1 MPDFQVRDLA
11 SAAGFAAA
19 VYALFNVLI
28 TFGSGKPL
36 AEWINPHRRY
46 LLSLAAILVVGGATL
61 LVRGA
66 ARHGTD
72 PGDLLVDLI
81 RHERAKPE
89 AVGAVSFGILAVTL
103 VGLYFWCRWLLPRDP
118 STFSPGATDVRAEYR
133 RAMRHY
139 LRWCRQLDYA
149 AVFTVE
155 GGRLDKQ
162 AAFALPAKTVFAHMG
177 RVDSIALPADAVP
190 AAAVEEQMA
199 RWDDLAARCFAQWN
213 DLDRLVAPA
222 RQGDNVLILFD
233 LQFGG
238 VFVEL
243 LQEFQS
249 PTGEKVR
256 VFLFVVCL
264 NQYGLDSAAATRYY
278 AMLSQAIRHVRSGSG
293 KARG

>member
-1 MPDFQVRDLA
+1 MTDFQVRDLA

-19 VYALFNVLI
+19 IYALFNVLI

-66 ARHGTD
+66 ARHGID
-72 PGDLLVDLI
+72 ADALLLDLI

-89 AVGAVSFGILAVTL
+89 AVGAVSFAILAVTL
-103 VGLYFWCRWLLPRDP
+103 VVLYFWCRWLLPRDP
-118 STFSPGATDVRAEYR
+118 SSFSPGAKDVRAEYR
-133 RAMRHY
+133 RAMKHY

-155 GGRLDKQ
+155 GGKLDKQ
-162 AAFALPAKTVFAHMG
+162 ASFALPAKTVFTHMN
-177 RVDSIALPADAVP
+177 RVDSIALAADAVP
-190 AAAVEEQMA
+190 AKAVEEQMT
-199 RWDDLAARCFAQWN
+199 RWDDLAARFFAKWN
-213 DLDRLVAPA
+213 DLDQLVAPA

-243 LQEFQS
+243 LQDFQS
-249 PTGEKVR
+249 PAGEKVR
-256 VFLFVVCL
+256 VFLFVACL
-264 NQYGLDSAAATRYY
+264 NQYGLDSAAAARYY
-278 AMLSQAIRHVRSGSG
+278 AMLSQAIRHIRSGSG